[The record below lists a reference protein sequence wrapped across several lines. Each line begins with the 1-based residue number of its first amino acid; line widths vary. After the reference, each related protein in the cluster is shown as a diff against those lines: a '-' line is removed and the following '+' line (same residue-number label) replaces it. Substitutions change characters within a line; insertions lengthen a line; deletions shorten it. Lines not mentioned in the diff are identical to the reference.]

1 MQIIGH
7 KKIYLTVSA
16 ILVVASVVAMSIW
29 GLNLGLD
36 FTGGSL
42 WEIEFKGERP
52 GKEDILANLAIY
64 KLDDAVF
71 QPTGEKGLIM
81 KFRPVNENTHESIK
95 RALND
100 VYPLEEKRFESI
112 GPVIGQELKKK
123 SIKAIIY
130 VLVLIII
137 YIAWAFRKV
146 SQPVSS
152 WKYGLIAVLAL
163 THDVAI
169 PTGIFALLGR
179 FKGVE
184 VDAYFVTAIL
194 TILGFSVHDTIV
206 VFDRIRE
213 NLRKNPS
220 EQFPITVNSSINE
233 TLARSINTSLTV
245 FLVLLATY
253 FLGGES
259 VKNLILALIL
269 GVFFGTYSSIF
280 VASPLLTIWSSK
292 KRWWTQISVRIN
304 AE

>member
-1 MQIIGH
+1 MLSIIPN
-7 KKIYLTVSA
+7 KKIYLTISA
-16 ILVVASVVAMSIW
+16 ILVAVSVAAMAIW
-29 GLNLGLD
+29 GLKLGID

-42 WEIEFKGERP
+42 WEIEFTGERP
-52 GKEDILANLAIY
+52 SKEDILANLAIY
-64 KLDDAVF
+64 KLDEAVF
-71 QPTGEKGLIM
+71 QPTGEQGLII
-81 KFRPVNENTHESIK
+81 KFRPVNENTHESVK
-95 RALND
+95 RDLND

-123 SIKAIIY
+123 SVKAIIY
-130 VLVLIII
+130 VLILIIV

-146 SQPVSS
+146 SKPVSS
-152 WKYGLIAVLAL
+152 WKYGVIAVVAL
-163 THDVAI
+163 IHDVII
-169 PTGIFALLGR
+169 PTGIFAVLGR

-184 VDAYFVTAIL
+184 VDAYFVTALL

-213 NLRKNPS
+213 NLKKNPL
-220 EQFPITVNSSINE
+220 EQFLATVNNSVNE

-245 FLVLLATY
+245 FLVLVATY

-292 KRWWTQISVRIN
+292 KR
-304 AE
+304 

>member
-7 KKIYLTVSA
+7 KKIYFTVSA
-16 ILVVASVVAMSIW
+16 ILVVVSVAAMSVW
-29 GLNLGLD
+29 GLNLGID

-52 GKEDILANLAIY
+52 SKEDILANLAIY
-64 KLDDAVF
+64 KLEDAVF
-71 QPTGEKGLIM
+71 QPTGEKGLII

-95 RALND
+95 RDLDD

-123 SIKAIIY
+123 SVKAIIY
-130 VLVLIII
+130 VLILIIT
-137 YIAWAFRKV
+137 YITWAFRKV
-146 SQPVSS
+146 SKPVSS

-163 THDVAI
+163 VHDVII
-169 PTGIFALLGR
+169 PTGIFAILGR

-184 VDAYFVTAIL
+184 VDAYFVTALL

-213 NLRKNPS
+213 NLKKNPS
-220 EQFPITVNSSINE
+220 EQFLVTVNNSVNE

-245 FLVLLATY
+245 FLVLLAAY

-259 VKNLILALIL
+259 TQNLILALIL

-280 VASPLLTIWSSK
+280 VASPLLTTWVSQ
-292 KRWWTQISVRIN
+292 RRG
-304 AE
+304 